1 MKHLKKF
8 NENSHLDWRLSLNE
22 LLEDLTQ
29 DIKDEGF
36 EVIISDDT
44 TILTL
49 ATRSTAHRP
58 NFKLRIKYQE
68 PIIYHETDIERFKEM
83 NQKLKQLMQLVEE
96 LVQRISNM
104 KEFQLDSAS
113 LSGMNKE
120 FLINLRGR
128 E

>member
-44 TILTL
+44 SILFL
-49 ATRSTAHRP
+49 TRSTAHRP

-68 PIIYHETDIERFKEM
+68 PINFGLTALIFLF
-83 NQKLKQLMQLVEE
+83 NLL
-96 LVQRISNM
+96 
-104 KEFQLDSAS
+104 FQD
-113 LSGMNKE
+113 KKK
-120 FLINLRGR
+120 
-128 E
+128 

>member
-36 EVIISDDT
+36 EVIISDD
-44 TILTL
+44 
-49 ATRSTAHRP
+49 TRSTAHRP

-120 FLINLRGR
+120 FLIILKGR

>member
-1 MKHLKKF
+1 
-8 NENSHLDWRLSLNE
+8 
-22 LLEDLTQ
+22 
-29 DIKDEGF
+29 
-36 EVIISDDT
+36 
-44 TILTL
+44 
-49 ATRSTAHRP
+49 
-58 NFKLRIKYQE
+58 LRIKYQE